1 MGWINKLFKRKP
13 RGTTYADTL
22 DGRTPIFSQFGND
35 IYASDVVQQG
45 MGCIVREMKKLNPMH
60 VRDTNTSDTVPV
72 KSSIQAVL
80 KSPNEFMTTSDF
92 LEKIV
97 WQLLF
102 NYNCFIVPTY
112 YVWKDPK
119 DGQEKRHYTGFY
131 PVAPAYVELIEDTSG
146 TLYVHMRFRNN
157 YETTLRYRDVIH
169 IRYNY
174 SVNEFMG
181 GNEAGQPDHKALL
194 KTLELNN
201 ILLQGV
207 GNSMKASFAVNAV
220 VKYNTLM
227 DDGGTERAL
236 KELEA
241 KLKRSESGFLGLDLR
256 NEFIPIKKDIKL
268 IDDATLKF
276 IDEKILRHIGVP
288 LCILTGDYTKA
299 QYEAFYQ
306 KTLEPLIISISQAFT
321 KAIFTDRELAYG
333 NRIALYPKDL
343 IFMSIDQ
350 TIEMVRLLGDAGAL
364 YENEKRIAF
373 GLRPLP
379 ELAGKRMQSLNYVD
393 VELAAKYQ
401 INTKKEGGENG
412 GADG

>member
-1 MGWINKLFKRKP
+1 MKWTDKLLKRKP
-13 RGTTYADTL
+13 RGTTYANTMN
-22 DGRTPIFSQFGND
+22 GFMPIFSQFGSD
-35 IYASDVVQQG
+35 IYASDVVQQA

-60 VRDTNTSDTVPV
+60 VRETNGSDTVPV
-72 KSSIQAVL
+72 KSSIQTAL
-80 KSPNEFMTTSDF
+80 ESPNEFMTTSDF
-92 LEKIV
+92 LEKVV

-119 DGQEKRHYTGFY
+119 TGQEKRHYTGFY
-131 PVAPAYVELIEDTSG
+131 PVAPTQVELIEDASG
-146 TLYVHMRFRNN
+146 TLYIHMLFRNN
-157 YETTLRYRDVIH
+157 YETTLRYRDIIH

-174 SVNEFMG
+174 SVDEFMG

-201 ILLQGV
+201 TLLQGV
-207 GNSMKASFAVNAV
+207 AAAMKASFAVNAV
-220 VKYNTLM
+220 VKYNLM
-227 DDGGTERAL
+227 MDEGKTERAL

-241 KLKRSESGFLGLDLR
+241 KLKKSESGFLPLDLR
-256 NEFIPIKKDIKL
+256 NEFIPIKKDLKIV
-268 IDDATLKF
+268 DDATLKF
-276 IDEKILRHIGVP
+276 IDEKILRHIGVS

-321 KAIFTDRELAYG
+321 KALFTDRELAYG
-333 NRIALYPKDL
+333 NKIALYPKNL

-373 GLRPLP
+373 GLHPLP

-393 VELAAKYQ
+393 VSLAAQYQ
-401 INTKKEGGENG
+401 LNEQEEEEKSSGTSG
-412 GADG
+412 